1 MMVTLVRTVT
11 YIPSKVGIATV
22 IDPIT
27 LPLLSALSFVRA
39 KCWIC
44 DPKLKSDPQAK
55 ELPAKT
61 PSDSHLSLQLELFSS
76 CLAVPSKG
84 WPRLSLCQAKTSFNL
99 RIERPNLD
107 SRVLF
112 APPYSY

>member
-39 KCWIC
+39 KRWIC

-61 PSDSHLSLQLELFSS
+61 PSDSHDLSLKLELFSS
-76 CLAVPSKG
+76 CWLFLLKA
-84 WPRLSLCQAKTSFNL
+84 SL
-99 RIERPNLD
+99 D
-107 SRVLF
+107 
-112 APPYSY
+112 